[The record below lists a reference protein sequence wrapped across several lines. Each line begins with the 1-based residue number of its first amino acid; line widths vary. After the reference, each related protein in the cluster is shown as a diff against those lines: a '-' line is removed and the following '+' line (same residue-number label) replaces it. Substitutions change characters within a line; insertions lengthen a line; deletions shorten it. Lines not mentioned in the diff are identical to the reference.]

1 MGLILAP
8 EILNAGSRQAE
19 LATILRRPD
28 IAPSAI
34 DVSVRV
40 DVSLDQ
46 AFVVDM
52 AGSVRIAPSALADPL
67 MAPVFVRHALELA
80 LLGRILPREPDLA
93 GLAAARV
100 CALFFAVEGGP
111 ARLPDAARLIGPVLA
126 LAADKPDGD
135 LAAIWRSVAVHQP
148 HASSTLGERT
158 AAKLATL
165 WPVLGP
171 TEYLLTT
178 GGDVRQKLD
187 PLTGLNRYGCSP
199 RPRPWAITYASST
212 ASSISERGYAAAE
225 QCRRWLLADLAS
237 TGAADAA
244 RVLAQEIKSELRAF
258 YGLGSAIEVVLAAS
272 GTDTEFATLAVALA
286 GNPDPPLDSILVAPE
301 ETGTGVPLAALG
313 RHFAESSALG
323 EPVSKGDLLEGFNAD
338 VTTIGIALRD
348 PDGAVRDPADVE
360 DEIERVVQASVARG
374 RRVLLHALDLSK
386 TGLLGPRPAFIS
398 SLLSAHSDR
407 VDVVVD
413 ACQARVEPET
423 LRHYLD
429 IGCMVQ
435 VTGSKFFT
443 GPPFAGALLLPSRIG
458 RRLARSAGLPAGL
471 VRYAWR
477 HEWPG
482 DAKTDVLSGQ
492 VNYGLLLRWV
502 AALAE
507 MRAFAAVPASERF
520 AILRRFGETLRRLAE
535 ASPNIELLEV
545 PALDRADADGWDRLR
560 TIFAIR
566 VVERGAD
573 GGARP
578 LSLEGLTEIYRLL
591 NRDCSPALPADA
603 HGTDAR
609 LAATRCHIGQ
619 PVVIGTKDGE
629 PIAALRISAGARLV
643 SGEPSHAGLRPDQ
656 RLAHELADVE
666 TVLEKI
672 SWAMRHRA
680 ALRDAAVPVVFEA
693 VHPVF

>member
-1 MGLILAP
+1 MALILAP
-8 EILNAGSRQAE
+8 EILNIGGQQAE

-28 IAPSAI
+28 IAPSAL

-40 DVSLDQ
+40 DRSLDL
-46 AFVVDM
+46 AFVVDKTG
-52 AGSVRIAPSALADPL
+52 ALRLGPSALADPL
-67 MAPVFVRHALELA
+67 MAPVFVRHALELV
-80 LLGRILPREPDLA
+80 LLQRVLPDEPDLA

-100 CALFFAVEGGP
+100 CALFFAVEGGLT
-111 ARLPDAARLIGPVLA
+111 RLPDGAPLLDPVLA
-126 LAADKPDGD
+126 LADRPNGD
-135 LAAIWRSVAVHQP
+135 LASIWRSLSVHQP
-148 HASSTLGERT
+148 DAPPVLGART
-158 AAKLATL
+158 QARLAAL

-199 RPRPWAITYASST
+199 RPRPWAVTYASST

-225 QCRRWLLADLAS
+225 QCRRWLLADVAK
-237 TGAADAA
+237 TGEMDAA
-244 RVLAQEIKSELRAF
+244 RVLAQEIKSEVRAF
-258 YGLGSAIEVVLAAS
+258 YGLANAIEVVLAAS
-272 GTDTEFATLAVALA
+272 GTDTEFATLAFALA
-286 GNPDPPLDSILVAPE
+286 ADPRRPLDSILVAPE

-338 VTTIGIALRD
+338 VSTIGVALRES
-348 PDGAVRDPADVE
+348 DGAVRDLADVE
-360 DEIERVVQASVARG
+360 NEIARTVQASISQG

-398 SLLSAHSDR
+398 SLLAAYPDR
-407 VDVVVD
+407 LDVVLD
-413 ACQARVEPET
+413 ACQARLEPAS

-443 GPPFAGALLLPSRIG
+443 GPPFAGALLLPPKIG
-458 RRLARSAGLPAGL
+458 RRLAETEALPAGL
-471 VRYAWR
+471 ARYAWR
-477 HEWPG
+477 YEWPG
-482 DAKTDVLSGQ
+482 DVKADVLSGQ

-507 MRAFAAVPASERF
+507 MRAFAKVPASERF
-520 AILRRFGETLRRLAE
+520 AILRRFGETVRRLTE
-535 ASPNIELLEV
+535 ASPDIELLEI
-545 PALDRADADGWDRLR
+545 PSLDRADADGWDRLR
-560 TIFAIR
+560 TIFAMQ
-566 VVERGAD
+566 VLERGAED
-573 GGARP
+573 GARP
-578 LSLEGLTEIYRLL
+578 LSLDELTEIYRLL
-591 NRDCSPALPADA
+591 NRDCSPAVPEDA

-656 RLAHELADVE
+656 RLARELADVE

-672 SWAMRHRA
+672 SWATRHRA
-680 ALRDAAVPVVFEA
+680 ALRGAAVPVVFET